1 VVVIMPI
8 EHLVIWIIVG
18 GIAGLLAGAGVKG
31 IKVSPISAN
40 CLGNL
45 LEREM
50 LCLL

>member
-1 VVVIMPI
+1 MTLDQVVV
-8 EHLVIWIIVG
+8 WIIVG

-31 IKVSPISAN
+31 IEVSPISAN